1 MSDQEQVQ
9 MDVNNLYRE
18 ESYTDQKVGTI
29 RAMIPITIDGVAD
42 NNRATEYFGQA
53 QVMTPAGALPINF
66 EIEASNLKEAV
77 EGYAEAAQK
86 GLEKTM
92 EELKELRR
100 QQASSI
106 VVPGQEGMGG
116 MPGGGMPGGGIQIP

>member
-1 MSDQEQVQ
+1 MTDEQQTQ

-18 ESYTDQKVGTI
+18 ETYTDQKVGTI
-29 RAMIPITIDGVAD
+29 RAMIPIKADGERDLEREV
-42 NNRATEYFGQA
+42 EYFGQA

-66 EIEASNLKEAV
+66 IIEGTDLKTAV
-77 EGYAEAAQK
+77 ENYGEAAQK
-86 GLEKTM
+86 GLEQTM
-92 EELKELRR
+92 EELKEMRR

-116 MPGGGMPGGGIQIP
+116 MGGMPGGGIQIP